1 MNMENVTSVLNSAD
15 GPTSIFVAAKSPE
28 ITGVLIATVI
38 VGVIIALFGL
48 KIVRVLSAIVG
59 LGTGAVIGAVV
70 AMLFG
75 LDTTKMLVTIAV
87 CGLVLGIMCAVLRK
101 FGIFVM
107 TFFGSFG
114 TFVTLLETKSLIVLG
129 ICAAVALI
137 VAILTV
143 IFAEFLVIF
152 VTGIMGGVEAGM
164 ALPFVLGM
172 TKISWIGYVLSAAIA
187 VIGIVVQ
194 TMMQSRKIGKKEK
207 IFSKKIKEQ
216 VSMESE
222 VEKARMLLDDGEPD
236 GSSEEEPEE
245 AEAGSDNIESM
256 EASEETVTEIF
267 DIDDDKPEAIEE
279 DDDVVPAGAIDE
291 PEGGFL
297 DEDEVEIFETDDSDV
312 VVLHADDID
321 EYVKYPLRKNK
332 IRNGYFFAG
341 RRY

>member
-1 MNMENVTSVLNSAD
+1 MAGALRIIRGKGDTSMNMENVTSVLNPAD
-15 GPTSIFVAAKSPE
+15 GPVNIFVAAKTPE
-28 ITGVLIATVI
+28 VMGVLIATVV

-48 KIVRVLSAIVG
+48 KLVRVISAVMG
-59 LGTGAVIGAVV
+59 LGTGVVIGAVV
-70 AMLFG
+70 SMAVGF
-75 LDTTKMLVTIAV
+75 DTTKTLIVIAA
-87 CGLVLGIMCAVLRK
+87 CGIVLCILCAALRK

-114 TFVTLLETKSLIVLG
+114 TFIALIETKSVIVLC
-129 ICAAVALI
+129 ICAAVALV

-172 TKISWIGYVLSAAIA
+172 TKVSWIGYVMSAAIA

-194 TMMQSRKIGKKEK
+194 TMMQSRKIGRKEK

-222 VEKARMLLDDGEPD
+222 VEKARMLLDDGETD
-236 GSSEEEPEE
+236 GSSTEEHDDTVGQTDDE
-245 AEAGSDNIESM
+245 
-256 EASEETVTEIF
+256 EETVTEIF
-267 DIDDDKPEAIEE
+267 DVEIPDETEEA
-279 DDDVVPAGAIDE
+279 DNDDVVEDGFGNE

-297 DEDEVEIFETDDSDV
+297 DEDDVEIFETDDSDV
-312 VVLHADDID
+312 VVFHADDID
-321 EYVKYPLRKNK
+321 
-332 IRNGYFFAG
+332 
-341 RRY
+341 